1 MIENGLVQI
10 YTGEGK
16 GKTTAALGLSLRA
29 AGDGNRV
36 LFAQYL
42 KPENLQLSERN
53 AIEQSKLPIDFK
65 TIDID
70 WNMWN
75 SPDDSDERKKAAE
88 LIEKSLEHINTLT
101 SEGVYNVVVLDEI
114 IYCINIG
121 LASVNQIQ
129 KLIEHKA
136 GKVEIVLTGRGAK
149 EEIIKLAD
157 LVSDIKSVKHP
168 FAEGF
173 RARKGIEY

>member
-42 KPENLQLSERN
+42 KPENLQLCERK

-70 WNMWN
+70 WNMWS
-75 SPDDSDERKKAAE
+75 SPDNSHERKKAAE
-88 LIEKSLEHINTLT
+88 LIEKSLADIDTLT

-114 IYCINIG
+114 IYCLNIG
-121 LASVNQIQ
+121 LASLGQLKRMIDR
-129 KLIEHKA
+129 KA
-136 GKVEIVLTGRGAK
+136 VKVEIVLTGRGAK
-149 EEIIKLAD
+149 DEIIELAD
-157 LVSDIKSVKHP
+157 LVSDIECVKHP
-168 FAEGF
+168 YNEGF